1 MESLNHHEVVLFL
14 VQLSLM
20 LLSGRIVGEIMRYFN
35 QPMVIGEIL
44 AGIIL
49 GPTLL
54 GNYFPD
60 FFATLFPKTGHSPVA
75 LNGFTQVSVVLLL
88 FIGGLEVE
96 LPTVI
101 NQGKKAFVTS
111 FFGIAMSFSIGF
123 FVTYQNASFFHIAP
137 EKHLVF
143 SLFIGTALSITALPV
158 IVRTMLDLGIF
169 KSQIG
174 MLIVATA
181 MIDDFLGWMIFS
193 IILTMM
199 EEGAEQ
205 SILYTVSFTIIFA
218 LLMLTV
224 FRRLMDKVLPWFTE
238 HLAFPGGIL
247 SIMLVLSFLGAAFTE
262 YIGIHAVFGSF
273 LVGVALGDSVHMTE
287 KIKEI
292 VHHFVTNIFAP
303 LFFVSIGLK
312 VNFATNFDLVLV
324 SVIMAMAFA
333 GKTIGCSLAAFLT
346 GFTKRQSLA
355 IGFGM
360 NARGAMEIILATLA
374 LQNGLIN
381 ETMFVAL
388 VVMAIVTSVT
398 AGSMMKF
405 FLRLNPKKIQ
415 GIPHESHT

>member
-1 MESLNHHEVVLFL
+1 MESLSHHEVVLFL

-20 LLSGRIVGEIMRYFN
+20 LLSGRIVGEIMRFFN

-54 GNYFPD
+54 GNYFPE
-60 FFATLFPKTGHSPVA
+60 FSATLFPRTGHSPVA

-111 FFGIAMSFSIGF
+111 FFGICIPFAIGF
-123 FVTYQNASFFHIAP
+123 FGSYYNMDFFHIP
-137 EKHLVF
+137 PQKHLVF
-143 SLFIGTALSITALPV
+143 SLFIGTALSITALPI
-158 IVRTMLDLGIF
+158 IVRTLLDLGIF

-174 MLIVATA
+174 MLIIAAA

-205 SILYTVSFTIIFA
+205 SIIYTVTFTIIFA

-224 FRRLMDKVLPWFTE
+224 FRRLMDRVLPWFTE

-312 VNFATNFDLVLV
+312 VNFATNFDLILV
-324 SVIMAMAFA
+324 IVIMVMAFT
-333 GKTIGCSLAAFLT
+333 GKIVGCSLGAILS

-374 LQNGLIN
+374 LQNKLIN
-381 ETMFVAL
+381 EKMFVAL

-405 FLRLNPKKIQ
+405 FLQLNPKKTQ
-415 GIPHESHT
+415 GIPHESH

>member
-20 LLSGRIVGEIMRYFN
+20 LLSGRIIGEIMRFFN

-123 FVTYQNASFFHIAP
+123 FITYENASFFHIAP

-158 IVRTMLDLGIF
+158 IVRTLLDLGIF

-205 SILYTVSFTIIFA
+205 SIIYTVSFTIIFA

-312 VNFATNFDLVLV
+312 VNFATNFDIILV
-324 SVIMAMAFA
+324 SSIMIMAFA

-381 ETMFVAL
+381 EKMFVAL

-405 FLRLNPKKIQ
+405 FLQLNPKKTQ

>member
-1 MESLNHHEVVLFL
+1 MESLTHSEVVLFL
-14 VQLSLM
+14 IQLSVM
-20 LLSGRIVGEIMRYFN
+20 LLLGRLMGELMRYIN

-60 FFATLFPKTGHSPVA
+60 FFAELFPKTGHSPIA
-75 LNGFTQVSVVLLL
+75 LNAFTQVSVILLL

-96 LPTVI
+96 LPTII
-101 NQGKKAFVTS
+101 NQGKKALVTS
-111 FFGIAMSFSIGF
+111 VLGIGISFSIGF
-123 FVTYQNASFFHIAP
+123 FITYHNTTFFQIP
-137 EKHLVF
+137 PDKQLVF

-169 KSQIG
+169 KSQVG

-181 MIDDFLGWMIFS
+181 MIDDFTGWMIFS

-205 SILYTVSFTIIFA
+205 SIFYTVGLTITFA

-224 FRRLMDKVLPWFTE
+224 FRRIMDRVLPWITN
-238 HLAFPGGIL
+238 HLAFPGGVL

-324 SVIMAMAFA
+324 GTILIMAFA
-333 GKTIGCSLAAFLT
+333 GKTIGCSLGAFLT
-346 GFTKRQSLA
+346 GFTRRQSLA

-381 ETMFVAL
+381 EQMFVAL
-388 VVMAIVTSVT
+388 VVMAIVTSVA

-405 FLRLNPKKIQ
+405 FLQLNPKKIQ
-415 GIPHESHT
+415 NIANESY

>member
-14 VQLSLM
+14 VQISIM
-20 LLSGRIVGEIMRYFN
+20 LLFGRIMGEIMRFFN

-54 GNYFPD
+54 GNFAPD
-60 FFATLFPKTGHSPVA
+60 FFTTLFPRTGHSPVA
-75 LNGFTQVSVVLLL
+75 LNGFTQISVVLLL

-111 FFGIAMSFSIGF
+111 LFGIVIPFTIGF
-123 FVTYQNASFFHIAP
+123 FGSYYNMDFFDIPP

-158 IVRTMLDLGIF
+158 IVRTLLDLGIF
-169 KSQIG
+169 KTQLG
-174 MLIVATA
+174 LLIVAAA

-199 EEGAEQ
+199 EEGSEQ
-205 SILYTVSFTIIFA
+205 SILYTVFFTITFA

-224 FRRLMDKVLPWFTE
+224 FRRVMDRVLPWLTE

-312 VNFATNFDLVLV
+312 VNFIANFEINLVAMIM
-324 SVIMAMAFA
+324 IMAFV
-333 GKTIGCSLAAFLT
+333 GKVVGCSTGAFIT

-381 ETMFVAL
+381 EQMFVAL
-388 VVMAIVTSVT
+388 VVMAVVTSVT
-398 AGSMMKF
+398 AGSMMKL
-405 FLRLNPKKIQ
+405 FLQLNPKKTQ
-415 GIPHESHT
+415 SIPHESR

>member
-333 GKTIGCSLAAFLT
+333 GKTIGCSLAAFLS